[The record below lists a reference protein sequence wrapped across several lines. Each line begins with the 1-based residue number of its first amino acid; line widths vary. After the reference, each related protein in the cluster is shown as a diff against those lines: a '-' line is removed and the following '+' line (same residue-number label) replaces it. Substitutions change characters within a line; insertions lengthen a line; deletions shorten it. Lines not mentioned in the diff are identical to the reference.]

1 MTGGDGAAAATA
13 GMENT
18 RNEPAR
24 KGPKLRRPNDPPAR
38 YGPLEEEL
46 TVEINYSGFL
56 CGFGAAKS
64 YVDGKQA
71 RFDGCEADTWSPL
84 WLTDFMEQLGYRD
97 RDKYTLYWLL
107 PGMDLGSGLRIID
120 RDVDTMHM
128 IVVVPKFQYFQIFVD
143 HKDMDFDDV
152 VVIDDVVI
160 GGAPSSRKYEQQV
173 VASLQLGSNNIA
185 MRMS

>member
-1 MTGGDGAAAATA
+1 MTGGNGAAAATA

-38 YGPLEEEL
+38 YGPLEEEF

-84 WLTDFMEQLGYRD
+84 WLTDFMDQLGYRD
-97 RDKYTLYWLL
+97 RDKYTLYRLL
-107 PGMDLGSGLRIID
+107 PGKDLGSGLRIID
-120 RDVDTMHM
+120 RDVD
-128 IVVVPKFQYFQIFVD
+128 
-143 HKDMDFDDV
+143 
-152 VVIDDVVI
+152 
-160 GGAPSSRKYEQQV
+160 
-173 VASLQLGSNNIA
+173 
-185 MRMS
+185 

>member
-120 RDVDTMHM
+120 RDVD
-128 IVVVPKFQYFQIFVD
+128 
-143 HKDMDFDDV
+143 
-152 VVIDDVVI
+152 
-160 GGAPSSRKYEQQV
+160 
-173 VASLQLGSNNIA
+173 
-185 MRMS
+185 